1 MLLRIKIF
9 LKVDTM
15 LNTALFNVLCDNI
28 VETYMSLDNG
38 KDIRGVLK
46 DKFRVSN
53 ADNELYVME
62 QFYDYKMV
70 EQRPIV
76 EQAHEI
82 QSLA

>member
-1 MLLRIKIF
+1 LVNPRGSFMLLRIKIF

-62 QFYDYKMV
+62 
-70 EQRPIV
+70 
-76 EQAHEI
+76 
-82 QSLA
+82 

>member
-1 MLLRIKIF
+1 
-9 LKVDTM
+9 M

-28 VETYMSLDNG
+28 VETYMSFDNG
-38 KDIRGVLK
+38 KDIQGVLK

-62 QFYDYKMV
+62 QFYDYKTV